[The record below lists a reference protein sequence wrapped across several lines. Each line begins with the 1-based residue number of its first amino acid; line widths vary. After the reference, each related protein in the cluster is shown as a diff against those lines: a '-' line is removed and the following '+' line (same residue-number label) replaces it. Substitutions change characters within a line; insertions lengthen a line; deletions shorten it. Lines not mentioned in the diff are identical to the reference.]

1 MTDTSR
7 AEARAQELLDV
18 KLRKIK
24 RLEERLAKER
34 QVCRGTETEI
44 AQEKVVADYLA
55 AHPLLAEPRLPE
67 ATA

>member
-18 KLRKIK
+18 KLRKIS
-24 RLEERLAKER
+24 RLEERLAKEW

-44 AQEKVVADYLA
+44 APERVVADYLA

>member
-1 MTDTSR
+1 MTDTSK
-7 AEARAQELLDV
+7 AEARARELLNV
-18 KLRKIK
+18 KLRKIS

-34 QVCRGTETEI
+34 LVCRGTEAEI

>member
-18 KLRKIK
+18 KLRKIG

-34 QVCRGTETEI
+34 LVCRGTETEI
-44 AQEKVVADYLA
+44 AREKVVADYLT

-67 ATA
+67 VTA

>member
-18 KLRKIK
+18 KLRKIG

-34 QVCRGTETEI
+34 QMCCGTLSEI
-44 AQEKVVADYLA
+44 AREKVVADYLA

-67 ATA
+67 VTA

>member
-18 KLRKIK
+18 KLRKID

-34 QVCRGTETEI
+34 QVCVVTIKEI
-44 AQEKVVADYLA
+44 AREKVVAEYLA

-67 ATA
+67 VTA